1 MRVDGQDLD
10 DLEVAGDHSGSEE
23 TLGDE
28 IRVIGVPLLP
38 GQVRVLARGDLQR
51 HHVAGGEPQDDPAD
65 EAEVGEPVRDV
76 PEVGHV
82 LRQALLVDHL
92 DVSPE
97 QADLPQDDDG
107 LHVGRQGAPLCPL
120 PVQDQV
126 VQIVIVHDVSEYLHD
141 KVLDS
146 LTRHGEKH
154 KEENVAG

>member
-1 MRVDGQDLD
+1 MGVDGEYLD
-10 DLEVAGDHSGSEE
+10 DLEIAGDHSRPEE
-23 TLGDE
+23 TLGYE
-28 IRVIGVPLLP
+28 VRIVGVPLLP
-38 GQVRVLARGDLQR
+38 GQVRVLASGDLQR
-51 HHVAGGEPQDDPAD
+51 DHVAGGEPQDDPAD

-82 LRQALLVDHL
+82 LRKALLVHHL

-107 LHVGRQGAPLCPL
+107 LHVGRQGAPLGPL

-126 VQIVIVHDVSEYLHD
+126 VQIVIVHDVSENLHD

-146 LTRHGEKH
+146 LTRHGEEH